1 MNNGVHETPQDP
13 RPSDV
18 LDALIIG
25 AGVAGIETL
34 HRLRERG
41 FDAHVVDAASGVGGT
56 WHWNR
61 YPGARLDSESYSYG
75 YFFSREL
82 REGWNW
88 SEHFCAQPENEAYF
102 NYVVDTWDLR
112 PHITLNTR
120 VTSAHFDAGTDTWR
134 VTADDGREFTSRF
147 LLTGIGILS
156 DPRYPQEPGR
166 ERFRGESY
174 HTARWPKEGVDLT
187 GKRVAVIGTGAS
199 GVQTIASIGPIVG
212 SLTVFQR
219 TPNWCPPLNNEPLS
233 ALEMAE
239 IKGSYDTI
247 WARTQNSRGGFVHGH
262 FLGSVHDY
270 TAEERHEW
278 YETLYARRG
287 FARLYTNFPEVI
299 RTEEF
304 NKEFSAFLEA
314 KIRARIDD
322 QSIADKLIPTDHGF
336 GQKRPPYETNYYEV
350 YNQPNVELVSTHET
364 PIVEF
369 TEDGIVTTEQLHE
382 FDVIIYATGFHAVT
396 GAFDR
401 IDIRGVD
408 GVSLV
413 DAWREGPKT
422 WAGLATPGF
431 PNLLYL
437 GGPQAMG
444 GNIPRAIEKQ
454 VPFVADLLDHL
465 RTHGWSRIDAQ
476 EDVCKEWADEI
487 AYFVSM
493 TLYRPGVTSWFW
505 TEAGEGHSF
514 GIYPAG
520 IIEYGK
526 RLSAIEDAD
535 YRGFT
540 LTKQP
545 ERAGQIL
552 SGSAHGGGGE

>member
-1 MNNGVHETPQDP
+1 MNDGVQAATLESQQHG
-13 RPSDV
+13 V

-25 AGVAGIETL
+25 AGVAGIESL
-34 HRLRERG
+34 HRLRG
-41 FDAHVVDAASGVGGT
+41 LGYDALLVDAASGVGGT

-75 YFFSREL
+75 YFFDKEL
-82 REGWNW
+82 RDGWNW

-102 NYVVDTWDLR
+102 NYVVDSWELR
-112 PHITLNTR
+112 PHISLNTR
-120 VTSAHFDAGTDTWR
+120 VVSAVFDSDSDTWT
-134 VTADDGREFTSRF
+134 VTAESGREFRARF

-156 DPRYPQEPGR
+156 DPRFPQEPGQD
-166 ERFRGESY
+166 RFRGESY
-174 HTARWPKEGVDLT
+174 HTARWPQESVDLT

-199 GVQTIASIGPIVG
+199 GVQTISAIGPEVG

-219 TPNWCPPLNNEPLS
+219 TPNWCPPLNNESLS
-233 ALEMAE
+233 TLEMAE
-239 IKGSYDTI
+239 IKGSYDAI
-247 WARTQNSRGGFVHGH
+247 WARTQSSRGGFVHGH
-262 FLGSVHDY
+262 IVGSVHDY
-270 TAEERHEW
+270 TEEERHEW

-304 NKEFSAFLEA
+304 NKEFSQFLES
-314 KIRARIDD
+314 KIRARIND
-322 QSIADKLIPTDHGF
+322 QSVADRLIPTDHGF

-350 YNQPNVELVSTHET
+350 YNQPNVELVSMLET

-369 TEDGIVTTEQLHE
+369 NEGGILTSEKQHD
-382 FDVIIYATGFHAVT
+382 FDVIIYATGFNAVT

-408 GVSLV
+408 GVRLV

-454 VPFVADLLDHL
+454 VPFVADLLEHM
-465 RTHGWSRIDAQ
+465 RANGYRRIDAH
-476 EDVCKEWADEI
+476 EDACQEWAAEI
-487 AYFVSM
+487 AHFVSL
-493 TLYRPGVTSWFW
+493 TLYRPGITSWFW

-520 IIEYGK
+520 IIEYSK
-526 RLSAIEDAD
+526 RLKAIAAEG

-540 LTKQP
+540 LSKQP
-545 ERAGQIL
+545 DRPEPIL
-552 SGSAHGGGGE
+552 AGSAKGSGGE